1 VLHVGHENRD
11 INTDIEHISVLSE
24 KLAELI
30 SIPKDGVM
38 VDATLGHGGHSFLF
52 GKTLGPCGLLLG
64 MDVDQNCINRAQMIL
79 DSLQCRV
86 MTVRENF
93 SKIEDVLTE
102 KGVGKVDFILAD
114 LGFCSAQLGNS
125 ERGLSFQE
133 NMPIDMRLDCRNTL
147 KAADIIN
154 DYKESDLADVLYE
167 YGQERASRRIAR
179 FIVDYRRHQKIKT
192 TAQRAALVCRALNQ
206 PVQGR
211 RVVKTHPATKTFQAL
226 RIAVNREL
234 DNLKILLESAPK
246 LLKSGGKV
254 AIISFH
260 SLEDKIVKENFKL
273 NKKDRVYEI
282 ITPKPVE
289 ANKQEIKCNPRARS
303 AKLRI
308 ASCI

>member
-1 VLHVGHENRD
+1 MEKGDLNSP
-11 INTDIEHISVLSE
+11 NEHISVL
-24 KLAELI
+24 AETLTEYI
-30 SIPKDGVM
+30 SLPTDGVM

-64 MDVDQNCINRAQMIL
+64 MDVDQTCINRAQMIL
-79 DSLQCRV
+79 DSLECRV
-86 MTVRENF
+86 LTVRENF
-93 SKIEDVLTE
+93 SKIADVLAE
-102 KGVGKVDFILAD
+102 KGVEKVDFILAD

-154 DYKESDLADVLYE
+154 KYEENALADVLYE

-179 FIVDYRRHQKIKT
+179 FIVDYRRHQKITT
-192 TAQRAALVCRALNQ
+192 TAQLAALVCRALNQ

-211 RVVKTHPATKTFQAL
+211 RAVKTHPATKTFQAL

-234 DNLKILLESAPK
+234 DNLKILLESSPE

-260 SLEDKIVKENFKL
+260 RLEDKIVKENFKL
-273 NKKDRVYEI
+273 NKKNGVYEL

-289 ANKQEIKCNPRARS
+289 ATKQEVECNPRARS

-308 ASCI
+308 ACRK